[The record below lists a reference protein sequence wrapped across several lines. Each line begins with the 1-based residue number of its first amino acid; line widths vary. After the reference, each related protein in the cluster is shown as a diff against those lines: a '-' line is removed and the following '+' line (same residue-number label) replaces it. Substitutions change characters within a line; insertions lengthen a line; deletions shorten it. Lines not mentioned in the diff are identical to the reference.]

1 MTARARPPIPSTSL
15 KTACSKPCCT
25 TVRPP
30 KRPAARRPETRR
42 AQAGSL
48 PTNLFFKPGRLTQE
62 ELLANLGDGLFLTEV
77 TGLHAG
83 ANPVSGD
90 FSLLSRGY
98 EIKGGKIVRAVE
110 EFTVAGNFYQLLKDI
125 TDVGGDLLFET
136 SPIGSPSVL
145 VKSLS
150 VAGA

>member
-1 MTARARPPIPSTSL
+1 M

-42 AQAGSL
+42 RRPVA

>member
-1 MTARARPPIPSTSL
+1 M
-15 KTACSKPCCT
+15 
-25 TVRPP
+25 
-30 KRPAARRPETRR
+30 
-42 AQAGSL
+42 
-48 PTNLFFKPGRLTQE
+48 
-62 ELLANLGDGLFLTEV
+62 LANLGDGLFLTEV
-77 TGLHAG
+77 TGLRTG

-90 FSLLSRGY
+90 FSLLSRNY

-145 VKSLS
+145 VR
-150 VAGA
+150 A